1 MQACLRSLEVC
12 LSSRR
17 LLHVSCSVFA
27 YGYDAMRVEMQ
38 GGDFQILLETGLLML
53 WQVLDWYRLCWYSCL
68 QPSMGRAKWQQ
79 V

>member
-1 MQACLRSLEVC
+1 MNASLSALVGS
-12 LSSRR
+12 LPFFPRR

-53 WQVLDWYRLCWYSCL
+53 WQVLDW
-68 QPSMGRAKWQQ
+68 
-79 V
+79 